1 MTKRSP
7 KPRSSSVA
15 GRRIRAA
22 ESFRSAAECIGP
34 IDPGMSLFAVT
45 RGQFS
50 MLDAISHVLDELGP
64 SRISL
69 WTWTIAEYEVVVFT
83 EMMRDSRISDAPLVI
98 DGGARNK
105 NHSLIASWKESFGGG
120 SVRYVTN
127 HAKIATVEGGG
138 RRVLVRGS
146 MNLNFNPRFE
156 QLDVTEG
163 GPDFDLVRQ
172 IESELPVLED
182 DASNADVYTA
192 SKVGSA
198 FEPEQLEVFRKV
210 RRWAK

>member
-1 MTKRSP
+1 MSSR
-7 KPRSSSVA
+7 KPRASSVA
-15 GRRIRAA
+15 GRRLRAV
-22 ESFRSAAECIGP
+22 ESFRSAADCIGP
-34 IDPGMSLFAVT
+34 VEPGMSVFAVT

-83 EMMRDSRISDAPLVI
+83 EMLRDARLEDALLVI

-105 NHSLIASWKESFGGG
+105 NHALIAQWKANFGAE

-138 RRVLVRGS
+138 LRVLLRGS

-163 GPDFDLVRQ
+163 GPDFDLVRS
-172 IESELPVLED
+172 IEAELPVLED
-182 DASNADVYTA
+182 DSSNGDVYAA
-192 SKVGSA
+192 SRVSAA
-198 FEPEQLEVFRKV
+198 FEPEKLEVFSKV
-210 RRWAK
+210 KRWTK